1 MVGGHIRTVNPGTA
15 VRFRRAP
22 ATMWVM
28 VRLPRLLAPVA
39 VALALAGCSSGP
51 NPYQSAQQ
59 SATTVPS
66 TATVGSVV
74 GDNPFLP
81 DKNLSDCVGT
91 NERPNCGSP
100 EKGTKG
106 TYLTFAVLIA
116 GLAFIFW
123 RVAKGVRARDAVVN
137 APRPPADDASTS
149 Q

>member
-1 MVGGHIRTVNPGTA
+1 
-15 VRFRRAP
+15 
-22 ATMWVM
+22 MWAM
-28 VRLPRLLAPVA
+28 VRLPRLLVPVA
-39 VALALAGCSSGP
+39 VALTLAGCSSGP